1 MFIDRAKIFVK
12 AGNGGAGCN
21 SFRYGRTR
29 RIKIPTG
36 GDGGRGGDIIIRV
49 NKSVGT
55 LLDFRYRR
63 HFKARS
69 GGPGGSNDKKG
80 SNASSQIISVPAG
93 TIIRDLKTSLVLR
106 DLVEP
111 EDEVAIVKGGKG
123 GKGSVHRNP
132 ATQGESGE
140 NRDLLL
146 ELKLIADIGIV
157 GFPNSGKSTLI
168 SRISNAKPKTASYPF
183 TTLKPILGIL
193 NCNDFKHIVVCDIPG
208 LIEGAHQGRGLGHD
222 FLRHI
227 ERTRVLVHLVDMAVA
242 GGEAFKNYLSL
253 NKELE
258 FHNPLLVEKPQ
269 IIVANKMD
277 LERSKDNFSDFTSR
291 IGKDVY
297 PRTKNF
303 GGEVYPISAL
313 TGQGVDKLIE
323 AICRIT

>member
-1 MFIDRAKIFVK
+1 MFIDRAKINVK
-12 AGNGGAGCN
+12 AGKGGAGCN

-36 GDGGRGGDIIIRV
+36 GDGGRGGDVIIRV
-49 NKSVGT
+49 NKGVGT
-55 LLDFRYRR
+55 LLDFQYRR
-63 HFKARS
+63 HFKARP
-69 GGPGGSNDKKG
+69 GGAGGSNDKKG
-80 SNASSQIISVPAG
+80 SDASSQIISVPAG
-93 TIIRDLKTSLVLR
+93 TIIRDLKTGLVLR

-111 EDEVAIVKGGKG
+111 EDDVVIVKGGNG
-123 GKGSVHRNP
+123 GKGSAHRNP

-140 NRDLLL
+140 SRDLLL

-183 TTLKPILGIL
+183 TTLKPVLGIL
-193 NCNDFKHIVVCDIPG
+193 NCNDSKHIAVCDIPG

-227 ERTRVLVHLVDMAVA
+227 ERTRVLVHLVDMSV
-242 GGEAFKNYLSL
+242 GGDEAFKNYLSL

-258 FHNPLLVEKPQ
+258 FHNRLLIEKPQ

-277 LERSKDNFSDFTSR
+277 LEGSKDNFNDFTSR
-291 IGKDVY
+291 IGEDVY

-303 GGEVYPISAL
+303 GGETYPISAL

-323 AICRIT
+323 VICRIT

>member
-1 MFIDRAKIFVK
+1 MFIDRAKINVK

-49 NKSVGT
+49 DKSVGT
-55 LLDFRYRR
+55 LLDFQYRR
-63 HFKARS
+63 HFKARP
-69 GGPGGSNDKKG
+69 GGAGGSNDKKG
-80 SNASSQIISVPAG
+80 SDASSQIISVPAG
-93 TIIRDLKTSLVLR
+93 TIIRDLKIGLVLR
-106 DLVEP
+106 DLVGP
-111 EDEVAIVKGGKG
+111 EDEVIIVKGGKG
-123 GKGSVHRNP
+123 GKGSAHRNP

-193 NCNDFKHIVVCDIPG
+193 NCNDVKHIVVCDIPG
-208 LIEGAHQGRGLGHD
+208 LIEGAHLGRGLGHD

-227 ERTRVLVHLVDMAVA
+227 ERTRILVHLVDMAVE

-258 FHNPLLVEKPQ
+258 FHNRLLVEKPQ

-297 PRTKNF
+297 PPAKNF
-303 GGEVYPISAL
+303 GREVYPISAL
-313 TGQGVDKLIE
+313 TGQGLDKLIE